1 VSVDPEALKPIVARI
16 AAGQNLSEAE
26 TERAFTVMMTGAATH
41 AQMGGLLTGMRVRG
55 ETVDEIAG
63 AARAMRAQM
72 TAIDAPEG
80 AIDTCGTGGDG
91 AGTYNVS
98 TAAALVVA
106 AAGVPVAKH
115 GNRAQSSSTGAA
127 DVLEALGVKVD
138 AGPERMAEALRETG
152 TCFLLAPA
160 HHGAMRHV
168 APVRKEL
175 GTRTIFNLL
184 GPLSN
189 PARVRRQVIGVF
201 AREWVEPL
209 AHVLR
214 RLGHERAWV
223 VHGLDGLD
231 ELSTTGPSLVAE
243 LKEGEVRTFE
253 VTPEDA
259 GLRRESLERLRGGDA
274 EANARAIRA
283 VLAGESGPLRDIV
296 LMAAG
301 AGLVVADRA
310 ADLREGVAQAA
321 EAVDSGRARAVLERF
336 AAVTER
342 A

>member
-1 VSVDPEALKPIVARI
+1 VNSDPEALKPLIAQV
-16 AAGQNLSEAE
+16 AAGHGLTEAE
-26 TERAFTVMMTGAATH
+26 AEQAFSVMMTGAATH
-41 AQMGGLLTGMRVRG
+41 AQMGGLLMGIRVRG
-55 ETVDEIAG
+55 ETVAEITG
-63 AARAMRAQM
+63 AARAMRARM
-72 TAIDAPEG
+72 TAVDAPDG

-98 TAAALVVA
+98 TAAALVTA

-127 DVLEALGVKVD
+127 DVLEALGVNVE
-138 AGPERMAEALRETG
+138 AGPERMAEALRDTG

-160 HHGAMRHV
+160 HHSAMRHV

-175 GTRTIFNLL
+175 GTRTLFNLL

-189 PARVRRQVIGVF
+189 PACVRRQVIGVF

-209 AHVLR
+209 AHVLH
-214 RLGHERAWV
+214 RLGHDRAWV
-223 VHGLDGLD
+223 VHGEDGLD
-231 ELSTTGPSLVAE
+231 ELTTTGPSIVAE
-243 LKEGEVRTFE
+243 LKDGAVHTFQ
-253 VTPEDA
+253 VKPEDA
-259 GLRRESLERLRGGDA
+259 GLPRESLERLRGGDA
-274 EANARAIRA
+274 ATNARAIRA
-283 VLAGESGPLRDIV
+283 VLAGEAGPLRDIV

-310 ADLREGVAQAA
+310 RDLRDGVTQAA
-321 EAVDSGRARAVLERF
+321 EAIDSGRAQQVLDAF

>member
-1 VSVDPEALKPIVARI
+1 VSVDPEALKPIIARI
-16 AAGQNLSEAE
+16 AAGENLSEAE

-243 LKEGEVRTFE
+243 LKDGAVRTFE